1 MIQDLR
7 FAFRQ
12 LTKSPGFTAVAVLTL
27 ALGIAATAS
36 LFTVV
41 KGLLLD
47 PLPYPESQQLV
58 QVWTKDREQL
68 FSYSPLSNGTF
79 FDLKERASSFT
90 ALGAFS
96 VRRFNIGGDRPEAV
110 EGALCTPGVFEA
122 LNGQPL
128 HRRRCSRDDEAGN
141 STAVVILSHA
151 VWRQRFASD
160 PNCIGHSMRIDG
172 RDYIIVGVMP
182 PQFALLTAW
191 TRQRPLAFWTL
202 LSLRPDARDRSGW
215 WLGSVARLKPGVT
228 LAQATDDVRRV
239 AEDVKKSMPDVDPRR
254 TFWLMPLGREI
265 GGIPALR
272 ISVLLSAGW
281 SLLALAAQNV
291 AGMML
296 ARGISR
302 QTEMAVR
309 LALGASRWRIVRQL
323 LTESL
328 LLSLLAAGLGLVLTF
343 WSIDALA
350 AHLPVEVMPRSGLTL
365 NGGTVGCIVAL
376 IFIVNQMIGLT
387 PALLA
392 SKTDVITSLKESGGG
407 SSGQRTQRKLRRL
420 VVGQIAIALLLVSV
434 AMQLSS
440 SYRAMLTS
448 SRSLRSEEIL
458 TSGISMRGPSYN
470 HATQST
476 LCERLIEN
484 VSALPGVREAG
495 VTSQLPF
502 NGGYSTTVLIDNEPF
517 DRDQQQHWVQNTLV
531 SARTFQALGVTL
543 LRGRLLNK
551 DDEYTNNHVVVINQA
566 MAQQYWPGQNPLGH
580 RIRPTEA
587 NATTTDEVVGVIS
600 DLAQNAE
607 RLHQPEIYFPFG
619 LAPQEDFFLVI
630 RLAPGTR
637 APIDAIRDEL
647 RRLDPD
653 LAMTQFRTMTS
664 HFDEQSRVF
673 TTITSLVD
681 AMTAAI
687 LALAALGL
695 YGTLSFHFTRRQRE
709 IGVRVALGASSRD
722 VVALVFRQAFVWVAA
737 GSTLGVVGAWLLSRA
752 ISHALEGANPSSIAS
767 LSLSVLLVFIAALLG
782 AWLPA
787 RRATRVNPVE
797 ALRAE

>member
-1 MIQDLR
+1 MLSDLR
-7 FAFRQ
+7 FAIRQ
-12 LTKSPGFTAVAVLTL
+12 LVKAPVFTIVAVLTL
-27 ALGIAATAS
+27 AIGIAATTS

-41 KGLLLD
+41 KGLLSD
-47 PLPYPESQQLV
+47 PLPYPNSQQLV
-58 QVWTKDREQL
+58 QVWTKDREQM

-79 FDLKERASSFT
+79 FDLKDRASSFAT
-90 ALGAFS
+90 IGAFS
-96 VRRFNIGGDRPEAV
+96 VERFNIGGDRPEAV

-122 LNGQPL
+122 LNVQPL
-128 HRRRCSRDDEAGN
+128 HGRWFNHDDEAGN
-141 STAVVILSHA
+141 STAAVILSHA
-151 VWRQRFASD
+151 LWQQRFASD

-182 PQFALLTAW
+182 PQFALLTAG

-215 WLGSVARLKPGVT
+215 WLGSVARLKPGIT
-228 LAQATDDVRRV
+228 LAQATEDVRRV

-281 SLLALAAQNV
+281 ALLALAAHNV

-302 QTEMAVR
+302 QTEIAVR

-328 LLSLLAAGLGLVLTF
+328 LLSLMAAGCGLILSL
-343 WSIDALA
+343 WCIDALA
-350 AHLPVEVMPRSGLTL
+350 VHLPVEVMPRSGLAP
-365 NGGTVGCIVAL
+365 NSSTVGCIVVL
-376 IFIVNQMIGLT
+376 IFVVNQMVGLT

-392 SKTDVITSLKESGGG
+392 SKTDVVTSLKESGGG

-440 SYRAMLTS
+440 SYRAMLAS
-448 SRSLRSEEIL
+448 SRALRSEEIV
-458 TSGISMRGPSYN
+458 TTGISMRGPSYN
-470 HATQST
+470 GATQSA

-502 NGGYSTTVLIDNEPF
+502 NGGYSTTVLIDDEPF
-517 DRDQQQHWVQNTLV
+517 DRDQRQHWVQSTLV
-531 SARTFQALGVTL
+531 SARTFPALSVTL
-543 LRGRLLNK
+543 LRGRLLTK
-551 DDEYTNNHVVVINQA
+551 DDERTNNHVVVINQA

-580 RIRPTEA
+580 RIRPEQA

-619 LAPQEDFFLVI
+619 LAPREDFFLVI
-630 RLAPGTR
+630 RMAPGTR
-637 APIDAIRDEL
+637 APIEAIRDEL
-647 RRLDPD
+647 HRLDPD

-664 HFDEQSRVF
+664 LFDEQSRVF

-681 AMTAAI
+681 IMTTAI
-687 LALAALGL
+687 LGLAALGL
-695 YGTLSFHFTRRQRE
+695 YGTLSFHFTRRRRE
-709 IGVRVALGASSRD
+709 IGVRVALGASSQD
-722 VVALVFRQAFVWVAA
+722 IVVLVFRQALVWVTAGAA
-737 GSTLGVVGAWLLSRA
+737 LGVVGAWLLGRA
-752 ISHALEGANPSSIAS
+752 VSHMLEGANPSSITS
-767 LSLSVLLVFIAALLG
+767 LSLSVLLVFLAAILG

-787 RRATRVNPVE
+787 RRATRINPIE